1 MDAYVRNSI
10 QQGSGWLLMLSTC
23 APMIFIGR
31 STVWT
36 GRHRKSIGVGEA
48 NRDPTTCTS
57 LKYSYAEPEGMV
69 HDIDSCKC
77 LVAKQAT
84 RSPAKRKLASFDT
97 GSAECQRGSW
107 GVLLCF
113 FFFQFW
119 ALVGIERSLVQCRSW
134 LPASCQN
141 CCTARAGCIWQIW
154 VGPGADL
161 IGRVSSRG
169 SSSVQYLKNIEH
181 TCAQVSA
188 TQFWRLQSLRLNS
201 APSECSCV

>member
-1 MDAYVRNSI
+1 
-10 QQGSGWLLMLSTC
+10 MLSTC

-113 FFFQFW
+113 FFFSVLGFGW
-119 ALVGIERSLVQCRSW
+119 NRAV
-134 LPASCQN
+134 
-141 CCTARAGCIWQIW
+141 ARAVQILAPSI
-154 VGPGADL
+154 VPKL
-161 IGRVSSRG
+161 LYSSSRMHLANLG
-169 SSSVQYLKNIEH
+169 RARGRSHRTGFFPRFLVRTVFKKY
-181 TCAQVSA
+181 
-188 TQFWRLQSLRLNS
+188 
-201 APSECSCV
+201 